1 MTVIKCEVV
10 SASGAIFAGSA
21 NMVIASSIA
30 GELGILKGHSPLVTL
45 LKPAPVRL
53 LQQDGSEEV
62 IYVSGGVMEVQ
73 PHVVTILADSAT
85 RATDIDEA
93 AVLEAKRNAELLLS
107 NNKGDIDSAAAMAAL
122 AESVAQIQTLNKLKN
137 KA

>member
-1 MTVIKCEVV
+1 
-10 SASGAIFAGSA
+10 
-21 NMVIASSIA
+21 
-30 GELGILKGHSPLVTL
+30 
-45 LKPAPVRL
+45 
-53 LQQDGSEEV
+53 
-62 IYVSGGVMEVQ
+62 MEVQ